1 MSRRYILAYL
11 EASKICP
18 WGQYREVFCNRF
30 DELFGKPSMAAYQQ
44 LANRMHVSGDTIR
57 RLYIGQEGGL
67 HVYPKSGVLPELE
80 RAMELAPGSLGGSF
94 ALMEAPPAQVQQV
107 EGVNVRQAPGLHP
120 GEDTMPLGS
129 DLEDSTPGS
138 FPTGAFYEI
147 ALHNLQT
154 SWSLTLLKNLPR
166 TLMQM
171 STNGKFPVYCEDN
184 GKDIRLVSPYHLPGS
199 TRPMSQVF
207 TGEARAKVLGLMH
220 PIDPGKA
227 FLVLGQVYEGI
238 VVEAQARTT
247 EQALGEAKMDDV
259 LAKFRVDIGTLSS
272 IADELKVLQVDAEDL
287 VEANKGIDLRMD
299 HISKR
304 VRTARRKL
312 SDVVNKFNKA

>member
-1 MSRRYILAYL
+1 MTRRYILAYL
-11 EASKICP
+11 PGTKVCP
-18 WGQYREVFCNRF
+18 WSQYREAFVARF
-30 DELFGKPSMAAYQQ
+30 HELFGEPTMAAYQK
-44 LANRMHVSGDTIR
+44 LADRLQCSEGTIR
-57 RLYIGQEGGL
+57 RLYIGQEDDR
-67 HVYPKSGVLPELE
+67 HVFPKSGVLAELE
-80 RAMELAPGSLGGSF
+80 RAMEMAPGSLG
-94 ALMEAPPAQVQQV
+94 AQVEVIPPPQAVQAQEVGGVQV
-107 EGVNVRQAPGLHP
+107 IAAP
-120 GEDTMPLGS
+120 MPLGS
-129 DLEDSTPGS
+129 ELEDTTSGS
-138 FPTGAFYEI
+138 FPPGAFYEI

-171 STNGKFPVYCEDN
+171 NTKGQFPVYCEDN